1 MNNKYTI
8 IDNFDKLDFYS
19 MITTPAYSD
28 VTDTPFGVNEVMHRT
43 KMAEYHRHFGFS
55 KSMKYIPDML
65 RYATGLKFIINK
77 NGNLV
82 YPPKKPTNE
91 NTYPVEVVLKTPIFA
106 DMNHYDREKL
116 AYFDLLNVDVN
127 LDGNNQFFGNT
138 LRFEDYYNP
147 SVATELGVPTQTIPD
162 YLKDGKSLEAVLDNI
177 QWNRDKTNASNSVWW
192 RNVGGIGKVRNY
204 ILLSPGLAT
213 EMTDLIK
220 HGFVEY
226 LANDPS
232 EAPPLFA
239 EFAAHLTY
247 RDILQKLLLMKKLSK
262 PATIFEEVKILTRHL
277 YFVTDLLKGTSEYL
291 EEFDFINDDYVVVA
305 PKYNYFAQYAEIF
318 PENVK
323 TEWQLPNL
331 YTYYNLHTNKDA
343 PGYYKTLATLGMPSD
358 NLAEG
363 FTVSQYFKEISKSN
377 IEELAFPDD
386 VVVPV
391 EVKVPTY
398 YRYKTIIIDDKE
410 SLAQANAIAHTFP
423 MYNKITI
430 PSKSSGFMHIMKEN
444 NLIDEFVT
452 LLGSYFSSYG
462 ADESAIHNFVIA
474 NENEKEDIHTRVS
487 NSALQIMNLG
497 HFYRSGASAGK
508 YKKYFDDTSFVK
520 FGFKKNDFSSIPTTS
535 VNNLYDVKSVIFE
548 YLNDK
553 KLSIKEIYEGDKCHT
568 EPLMYEIAKFKFING
583 IKTHL
588 QSIFMPCILL
598 DEDISYIDTQ
608 VFYEE
613 EYIYEIFTH
622 SLIVGSKYY
631 IERVPPPDDQKA
643 LESETLVPFDKQIL
657 RINPET
663 KEINDI
669 APIIVRAP
677 YYNNQSLTN
686 NIKITKVSDSPPLP
700 PDIVF
705 NPYKDDDEKILVSLN
720 IEYGERNLL
729 PIAVFED
736 DIEKINQYK
745 AEQESPQLKQ
755 IGYVTYKTDDARG
768 KFQIYRTTK
777 KPAGWAD
784 FQDANL
790 KELNVLD
797 SSGYNDFILPNTD
810 YYYFARLID
819 VHNNISN
826 PTAVFYVRI
835 VKEGDFPP
843 YLVTHVYDFS
853 QAKEAPK
860 YDKSFKK
867 YLKIKLADGT
877 RELINQDNI
886 WASGIGYKKA
896 SSKSTQLKKYKIRI
910 TSKKTG
916 KKIDLNL
923 DFTKSYNTIYLDKQS
938 EKSGFTEK
946 TVPIDV
952 ADDNDDNDTD
962 SLKDL
967 FT

>member
-28 VTDTPFGVNEVMHRT
+28 VTDTPSDVVEVMHRT
-43 KMAEYHRHFGFS
+43 KMAKYNRSFGFS
-55 KSMKYIPDML
+55 KSMDYIPDML
-65 RYATGLKFIINK
+65 RYITGLRFIINK

-91 NTYPVEVVLKTPIFA
+91 NTYPEELAAHTPGGAQLSYWKRQKF
-106 DMNHYDREKL
+106 
-116 AYFDLLNVDVN
+116 AYFDLLHVDTN
-127 LDGNNQFFGNT
+127 FDGNNHFFGNT
-138 LRFEDYYNP
+138 LRIEDYYDP
-147 SVATELGVPTQTIPD
+147 ALATESHIPP
-162 YLKDGKSLEAVLDNI
+162 YLQIGKYDFEYALKGIRWHRKSA
-177 QWNRDKTNASNSVWW
+177 NASKSVWW
-192 RNVGGIGKVRNY
+192 RNVATIGYTRNY
-204 ILLSPGLAT
+204 ILFSPSLAT
-213 EMTDLIK
+213 EMTDLLSN
-220 HGFVEY
+220 GFVEY
-226 LANDPS
+226 FTTNPATAS
-232 EAPPLFA
+232 PLLTAFA
-239 EFAAHLTY
+239 TY
-247 RDILQKLLLMKKLSK
+247 AGWRDVLQKLLLMKVNKLSSD
-262 PATIFEEVKILTRHL
+262 AAGNTIFKNKTRHL
-277 YFVTDLLKGTSEYL
+277 YFVAHLLKGTSEYL
-291 EEFDFINDDYVVVA
+291 EEFDYTNDDYIVVA
-305 PKYNYFAQYAEIF
+305 PKYNYFAQYAEIY

-331 YTYYNLHTNKDA
+331 YTYYNLLTNKDA
-343 PGYYKTLATLGMPSD
+343 PIYYKILATLGMTNIADLLAPST
-358 NLAEG
+358 EV

-377 IEELAFPDD
+377 IEELTFPED

-391 EVKVPTY
+391 EAKVPTY

-410 SLAQANAIAHTFP
+410 SLAQANAIAHFFP

-430 PSKSSGFMHIMKEN
+430 PSKGSGFMQIMKEN
-444 NLIDEFVT
+444 NLIDDFVT

-462 ADESAIHNFVIA
+462 GEWYQSAIHNFVIA
-474 NENEKEDIHTRVS
+474 NESEKEEVSTRVS
-487 NSALQIMNLG
+487 NSALQIMDLGNL
-497 HFYRSGASAGK
+497 YRSGTSAGK
-508 YKKYFDDTSFVK
+508 YKKYFDNESFVK
-520 FGFKKNDFSSIPTTS
+520 FGFNKNDFYPDPATIIS
-535 VNNLYDVKSVIFE
+535 NLYDVKGVIFE
-548 YLNDK
+548 YLNNK

-583 IKTHL
+583 VKTHL
-588 QSIFMPCILL
+588 QSIFMPCILI

-643 LESETLVPFDKQIL
+643 LESETLVPLDKQIL
-657 RINPET
+657 QINPEI

-677 YYNNQSLTN
+677 YYNNTSLTN
-686 NIKITKVSDSPPLP
+686 NVKITKISDSPPLP

-729 PIAVFED
+729 PIAVFKD

-745 AEQESPQLKQ
+745 EEQQSPQLKQ
-755 IGYVTYKTDDARG
+755 IGYVTYKTDDVRG
-768 KFQIYRTTK
+768 TFQIYRTTK
-777 KPAGWAD
+777 KPSGWAD

-790 KELNVLD
+790 KELNVMS

-835 VKEGDFPP
+835 IKEGGFPP

-867 YLKIKLADGT
+867 YLKLKLADGT

-886 WASGIGYKKA
+886 WATGLGYKKA

-923 DFTKSYNTIYLDKQS
+923 DFTKSFNTVYLDKQS
-938 EKSGFTEK
+938 EISKQLENL
-946 TVPIDV
+946 DE
-952 ADDNDDNDTD
+952 ATD